1 LSSFCR
7 EKRGFF
13 AGRPKK
19 WRKSIEVLGAFSGL
33 EADGAANFAMA
44 DLFQAANLAK
54 DAPRPLADRL
64 RPATLSEVAGQ
75 EHLLGPDGALT
86 RLIGAQSLG
95 SMIFWGP
102 PGTGKT
108 TVARLIAQDS
118 RLTFV
123 QVSAIFSGVGDLKK
137 IFEEARARRAVGQG
151 TLLFV
156 DEIHRFNRAQQ
167 DSFLPVMEDGTVTL
181 IGATTENPSFELNA
195 ALLSRARVLTF
206 KSLDE
211 AAIAQLLTR
220 AEEATQRKLPLDA
233 DAREALIGMADG
245 DGRAA
250 LTLAEEVWRAARQG
264 EVFDRARLAE
274 IVQRRAPIYDKAQ
287 EGHYNLISALHK
299 AVRGSDPDAALYY
312 LARMFDA
319 GEDPLFIA
327 RRVVRMAVED
337 IGLADPQ
344 ALVVANAA
352 KDAFDFLGTP
362 EGELAIAEAVIY
374 VATAPKSNAAYL
386 AFSEATRLAKERG
399 SLAPPKVILNAP
411 TKLMRDEGY
420 GSGYAYDHDEPD
432 AFSGQ
437 DYWPEALGRRKLYEP
452 VERGF
457 EREIRKRI
465 EYWEK
470 LRKERGGG

>member
-1 LSSFCR
+1 
-7 EKRGFF
+7 
-13 AGRPKK
+13 
-19 WRKSIEVLGAFSGL
+19 
-33 EADGAANFAMA
+33 MA

-75 EHLLGPDGALT
+75 GHLLGPDGALT

-123 QVSAIFSGVGDLKK
+123 QVSAIFSGVADLKK

-233 DAREALIGMADG
+233 DAREALVGMADG

-319 GEDPLFIA
+319 GENPLFIA